1 LALYPNLLASRF
13 GKQLNRRNKMA
24 LPEIPNTA
32 LATKYRPKVYQA
44 FSDLI
49 ANSDISGIGA
59 NVRDIEI
66 LRLSCLEKVRRDGA
80 NATSNSGFQ
89 LNFLANLSADWAED
103 RVQFW
108 DEGLGRGWNLLVN
121 DGCPTFLLSRVL
133 FYGSFPHVFALF
145 PIPIRLPHLDCEI
158 YEDFT
163 ICHRNNQAPPLTLAE
178 KAVWEN
184 FAKQRYGNNAN
195 LTSFDWS
202 E

>member
-1 LALYPNLLASRF
+1 
-13 GKQLNRRNKMA
+13 MA

-32 LATKYRPKVYQA
+32 LATKYRPEVYQA

-49 ANSDISGIGA
+49 ASPEISGIGA

-80 NATSNSGFQ
+80 DATSNSGFQ
-89 LNFLANLSADWAED
+89 LNFLANLSADWAAD

-121 DGCPTFLLSRVL
+121 DDGPTILLTRVL
-133 FYGSFPHVFALF
+133 AYGSFPHVFALF
-145 PIPIRLPHLDCEI
+145 PIPARLPRLDCEI
-158 YEDFT
+158 HEDFT
-163 ICHRNNQAPPLTLAE
+163 ICHRNDQAPPLTSEE

-184 FAKQRYGNNAN
+184 FTKQRYGDNAN
-195 LTSFDWS
+195 LPSFDWS

>member
-1 LALYPNLLASRF
+1 
-13 GKQLNRRNKMA
+13 MA

-66 LRLSCLEKVRRDGA
+66 LRLSCLEKVRRDGDD
-80 NATSNSGFQ
+80 ATSNSGFQ

-121 DGCPTFLLSRVL
+121 DDGPTFLLSRVL
-133 FYGSFPHVFALF
+133 AYGAFAHVFAF
-145 PIPIRLPHLDCEI
+145 FHIPARLPRLDCEI
-158 YEDFT
+158 HEDFT
-163 ICHRNNQAPPLTLAE
+163 ICHRNDQAPPLTLKE

-184 FAKQRYGNNAN
+184 FAKQRYGDNAN